1 MSAGS
6 ERLAADL
13 GVDKLTGPARV
24 LAEEIVR
31 TKHRLDVIEDLL
43 TGKQEWVDLLVRT
56 PDTVAEIVLDK
67 PVSEARQL
75 ALALATMLKTLA
87 GMDAEQAQAP
97 ADVADEVTKRR
108 EKRLEQARA
117 SGS

>member
-13 GVDKLTGPARV
+13 GVAKLTGPARA

-31 TKHRLDVIEDLL
+31 TKHRLDTVDDLL

-67 PVSEARQL
+67 PIAEARALML
-75 ALALATMLKTLA
+75 AMANAMKTLA
-87 GMDAEQAQAP
+87 AMQPDQAQVVV
-97 ADVADEVTKRR
+97 DVADEMAKKRA
-108 EKRLEQARA
+108 ERLAQARA